1 LFGDTDTFEPI
12 PLEESPP
19 ARAGR
24 SWRAALAA
32 AVLFLGG
39 IGLGWGV
46 SDGRSPALAP
56 SADRPVTTS
65 TVPATTA
72 PPATSATTAST
83 VPPVPGTTVPPPV
96 ITAPSLPDGDEP
108 IADIAAAILPSMVQI
123 ELGQGAN
130 AGLGSGVIYDPNGLI
145 ITAAHVV
152 DGYSTVTV
160 RLYDGT
166 RLQGTVVGSDSVND
180 IGVVSIPRSG
190 LQAAALA
197 VDEQLRVGQL
207 AVAIGSPWG
216 LESTVTSGI
225 VSAVD
230 RPIEGNDG
238 AVQNMIQT
246 DASINPGNSGG
257 ALVDRDA
264 RVIGINVSIFTDTGS
279 SEGVGFAVPIDR
291 AYRVAQALAAG
302 DQLAS
307 GFLGISGQD
316 APVGSSP
323 GTLVQEVTAG
333 TAADDAGLQVGD
345 LITEINGDPVS
356 GISQLAGE
364 IRSYEA
370 GQQITLTVVRNGTT
384 ISLTVTLGAR

>member
-1 LFGDTDTFEPI
+1 MFGETDTYDTIQEVEP
-12 PLEESPP
+12 PRS
-19 ARAGR
+19 RSGR
-24 SWRAALAA
+24 SWRAALVAA
-32 AVLFLGG
+32 TLFISG
-39 IGLGWGV
+39 IALGWAV
-46 SDGRSPALAP
+46 TDGRPPAL
-56 SADRPVTTS
+56 SAAGDDVTTS
-65 TVPATTA
+65 TVPATTTTPPTTA
-72 PPATSATTAST
+72 TTVSTSPAT
-83 VPPVPGTTVPPPV
+83 PGTTVPPPV
-96 ITAPSLPDGDEP
+96 VTAPSLPEGDEP
-108 IADIAAAILPSMVQI
+108 VADIAAAILPSMVQI

-130 AGLGSGVIYDPNGLI
+130 AGLGSGVIYDPDGLVM
-145 ITAAHVV
+145 TAAHVV

-160 RLYDGT
+160 RLFDGT
-166 RLQGTVVGSDSVND
+166 RLQGTVVGADKVND
-180 IGVVSIPRSG
+180 IGVVSVDRTG

-216 LESTVTSGI
+216 LESTVTAGI

-230 RPIEGNDG
+230 RPIQGNDG

-291 AYRVAQALAAG
+291 AYRVAQALAG
-302 DQLAS
+302 GGQLAS
-307 GFLGISGQD
+307 GFLGIQGDD
-316 APVGSSP
+316 APVGSNP
-323 GTLVQEVTAG
+323 GTLITDVTPG
-333 TAADDAGLQVGD
+333 TAADAAGLRAGD

-356 GISQLAGE
+356 GIGQLAGE

-370 GQQITLTVVRNGTT
+370 GQDITLTVIRDGKT
-384 ISLTVTLGAR
+384 ISVTVTLGSR